1 MKTMDIGHV
10 LDQLAVAGVFTGFG
24 LVLFALAF
32 ILVSKFAPFDVKK
45 ELTEDDNVAVGVM
58 MAGIFVGIAIVIAA
72 AIH

>member
-1 MKTMDIGHV
+1 MDIGHV